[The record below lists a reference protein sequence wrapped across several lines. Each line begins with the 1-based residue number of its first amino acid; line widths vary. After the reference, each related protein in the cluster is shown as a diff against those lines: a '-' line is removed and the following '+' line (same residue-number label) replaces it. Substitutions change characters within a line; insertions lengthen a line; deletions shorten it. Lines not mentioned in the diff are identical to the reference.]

1 MGTDELS
8 GKEGKV
14 FEKGEGGG
22 GGGIWQGLL
31 PYLSLCDRET
41 WMNSGINET

>member
-22 GGGIWQGLL
+22 GGNLARTITLFIAL
-31 PYLSLCDRET
+31 R
-41 WMNSGINET
+41 